1 MSQIDFYHLK
11 GNGLKADGLA
21 QAVAMLSDK
30 TVASGQKMLIISPPS
45 MTDTISERLWT
56 AKADN
61 FLAHGIDDDDGAA
74 FAPVWITTDADKNQ
88 IGAEFA
94 CLIDGLCPE
103 NMSAFTRIFT
113 IFDDNQPEKLDTA
126 RAQWKDWSSE
136 EAHQCRYFAQDDA
149 GHWHLKQ

>member
-11 GNGLKADGLA
+11 GEGLA

-30 TVASGQKMLIISPPS
+30 TVASGQKMLIISSPALTE
-45 MTDTISERLWT
+45 MISERLWT
-56 AKADN
+56 SKSDN
-61 FLAHGIDDDDGAA
+61 FLAHGVDDDDGSA

-88 IGAEFA
+88 INAEFV

-103 NMSAFTRIFT
+103 NMMAFTRIFT
-113 IFDDNQPEKLDTA
+113 LFDDTQPDRLEMA

-136 EAHQCRYFAQDDA
+136 VAHQCRYFAQDDA